1 MVLALGACNAE
12 KTLPEFEVL
21 PGNVD
26 LPPVS
31 WQDATTAW
39 AYVSVLNTTYFEL
52 TISHIQIDGDAL
64 VLVEAGDLPDEAR
77 HIPVRSAGLIP
88 IHVRTPTE
96 ESRSTWDER
105 AYTGELTFD
114 VSGYTATDPTTGG
127 EDLNSF
133 SIVSASVGIRA
144 TTRCDL
150 DGDGDEARACGGGD
164 CNEELAAVSSLA
176 TEACDLADNNCDGAV
191 DEGCSV
197 AP

>member
-21 PGNVD
+21 PGSVD
-26 LPPVS
+26 LPPVL
-31 WQDATTAW
+31 WTDATTEW
-39 AYVSVLNTTYFEL
+39 VYVSVLNTTYFEL
-52 TISHIQIDGDAL
+52 TISHVQIDGDA
-64 VLVEAGDLPDEAR
+64 VALVEAGELPDETS

-88 IHVRTPTE
+88 IHVRTPSA

-105 AYTGELTFD
+105 SYTGELNFD
-114 VSGYTATDPTTGG
+114 VSGYTASDPTTGG
-127 EDLNSF
+127 ADLSSF
-133 SIVSASVGIRA
+133 EIVSASVKIRA

-164 CNEELAAVSSLA
+164 CNEDLAAVSSLA
-176 TEACDLADNNCDGAV
+176 PELCDLVDNNCNGAA